1 VVRACVVLVFVML
14 LLSGCGTERSSTA
27 ESRIERCID
36 RLVQHADTRKLS
48 VEVLRRYA
56 RNAYCARF
64 EQRGWIY
71 DDGAL
76 SIRVQTVMKGHEACA
91 VARPGESPRTV
102 PCQELSQGRT
112 RIECALLRYVRRS
125 EVTAYLERLES
136 KGGVE
141 CDDGTPLSELGVP

>member
-1 VVRACVVLVFVML
+1 MFLV
-14 LLSGCGTERSSTA
+14 SGCGTARSSTA
-27 ESRIERCID
+27 EGRIERCVD
-36 RLVQHADTRKLS
+36 RLIQHADTRKLS

-56 RNAYCARF
+56 RTAYCARF

-76 SIRVQTVMKGHEACA
+76 SIRVQTAIKGQEACSI
-91 VARPGESPRTV
+91 ARPGESPQTV